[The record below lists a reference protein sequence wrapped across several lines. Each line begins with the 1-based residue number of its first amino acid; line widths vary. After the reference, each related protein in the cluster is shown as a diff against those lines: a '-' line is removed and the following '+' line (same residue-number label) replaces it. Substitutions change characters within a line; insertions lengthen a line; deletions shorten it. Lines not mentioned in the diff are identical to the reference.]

1 MILNVHAGHN
11 PDGKTACG
19 AIGLIRESTEA
30 RKVKDL
36 VIAYLRKQGH
46 TVYDC
51 TEENGKNRDDVLV
64 KIVKKCNLHKVD
76 LDVSIHFNSA
86 RNDYV
91 GDGKTG
97 GTEVLV
103 YNTSGTSYKY
113 AQNISNEIAKI
124 GYRNRGVKVNS
135 GLYVLKNTN
144 AQAILIECCFVD
156 DKDDIN
162 LYDADKMAKAIVKGI
177 TGQEVVVR
185 QADTIND
192 FKKWLNGYLNIN
204 LPLDNK
210 YDANTRK
217 ASIMAFQK
225 YAGLDK
231 TGHWNTDCK
240 TAAKLSRMH
249 PRIGDSNDLVKLV
262 QGEMIVNG
270 IYNGRLDGVFGDYTK
285 EVVMYFQKYWKLNE
299 HGVVG
304 TQVWNKIYE

>member
-64 KIVKKCNLHKVD
+64 KIVKKCNAHKVD
-76 LDVSIHFNSA
+76 LDVSIHFNA
-86 RNDYV
+86 MRNDYV

-97 GTEVLV
+97 GTEVFV
-103 YNTSGTSYKY
+103 YNTTGTSYKY
-113 AQNISNEIAKI
+113 AVNICNEISKM
-124 GYRNRGVKVNS
+124 GYYNRGVKVNS

-177 TGQEVVVR
+177 TGHEVVVR

-192 FKKWLNGYLNIN
+192 FKKWLNGYLSIN

-240 TAAKLSRMH
+240 MAAKLSRMH

-262 QGEMIVNG
+262 QGEMLANG
-270 IYNGRLDGVFGDYTK
+270 IYSGKIDGVFGNYTK
-285 EVVMYFQKYWKLNE
+285 EVVLYFQKYWKLNE

-304 TQVWNKIYE
+304 TQVWNKLYE

>member
-11 PDGKTACG
+11 PDGKVACG

-51 TEENGKNRDDVLV
+51 TEENGTSQNDVLA
-64 KIVKKCNLHKVD
+64 KIVKKCNAHKVD
-76 LDVSIHFNSA
+76 LDVSIHFNAA

-103 YNTSGTSYKY
+103 YNTTGTSYKY
-113 AQNISNEIAKI
+113 AVNICNEISKM

-162 LYDADKMAKAIVKGI
+162 LYDADKIAKAIVKGI

-185 QADTIND
+185 KADTIND

-210 YDANTRK
+210 YDSNTRK

-225 YAGLDK
+225 YAGISK
-231 TGHWNTDCK
+231 TGYWNNECK
-240 TAAKLSRMH
+240 MAAQTKKMH
-249 PRIGDSNDLVKLV
+249 PRKGDSNDLVKLL
-262 QGEMIVNG
+262 QGEMIANG
-270 IYNGRLDGVFGDYTK
+270 IYSGRIDGVFGNYTE
-285 EVVMYFQKYWKLNE
+285 EVVTYFQSYWKLTVS
-299 HGVVG
+299 GIAG
-304 TQVWNKIYE
+304 TKTWNKLYE

>member
-64 KIVKKCNLHKVD
+64 KIVKKCNAHKVD
-76 LDVSIHFNSA
+76 LDVSIHFNA
-86 RNDYV
+86 MRNDYV

-103 YNTSGTSYKY
+103 YNTSGTSYMY
-113 AQNISNEIAKI
+113 AKNVCKEIAKL
-124 GYRNRGVKVNS
+124 GFRNRDVKVNS
-135 GLYVLKNTN
+135 GLYVLRNTN

-185 QADTIND
+185 QADTINA
-192 FKKWLNGYLNIN
+192 FKEWLNGYLSIN

-240 TAAKLSRMH
+240 MAAKLSRMH

-262 QGEMIVNG
+262 QGEMIANG

-285 EVVMYFQKYWKLNE
+285 EVVLYFQKHWKLNE

-304 TQVWNKIYE
+304 TQVWNKLYE

>member
-51 TEENGKNRDDVLV
+51 TEENGTSQNDVLA
-64 KIVKKCNLHKVD
+64 KIVKKCNEHKVD
-76 LDVSIHFNSA
+76 LDVSIHFNAA

-103 YNTSGTSYKY
+103 FNTTGTSYKY
-113 AQNISNEIAKI
+113 AVNICNEIAKL

-144 AQAILIECCFVD
+144 SQAILIECCFVD

-192 FKKWLNGYLNIN
+192 FKKWLNDYLGIN
-204 LPLDNK
+204 LSLDDK
-210 YDANTRK
+210 YDSKTRR

-225 YAGLDK
+225 YAGIDT
-231 TGHWNTDCK
+231 TGYWNSECK
-240 TAAKLSRMH
+240 MAAQLSRMH
-249 PRIGDSNDLVKLV
+249 PRIGDSNDLVKLL
-262 QGEMIVNG
+262 QGEMLANG
-270 IYNGRLDGVFGDYTK
+270 IYFGKIDGVFGNYTK
-285 EVVMYFQKYWKLNE
+285 EVVLYFQKYWRLNE

-304 TQVWNKIYE
+304 TQVWNKLFG